1 MLAVLLAGCASP
13 ATLPTAVNIGTAT
26 PAPTVQPSATPF
38 QLVLPSETPTPTV
51 TAQAATATAVVVP
64 SLTPARVLVPNFAHI
79 VILIFENKEFGTV
92 IGSTSMPNFNHYA
105 DANTLLTSYFAVSHP
120 SLPNYLALIGGDT
133 FGITSDCTGCFVD
146 KPSLPDLIEA
156 SGRSWKTYQER
167 MPSPCFVGDTL
178 HYVQKHDP
186 FIYFTPIRENAERCK
201 RSIAP
206 LTQLDTDL
214 AAGSLPNFIFITPD
228 ICNSAHDCSISTADT
243 WLGVI
248 LPKLQNFLD
257 ASAQPYL
264 IVLTWDEGQG
274 DHGCCGLPDK
284 AGGRVATVL
293 ISPQARASFQDDT
306 PYTSYSLL
314 KTISSAWGLPYLGHA
329 VDSQNVLIIA
339 PWK

>member
-1 MLAVLLAGCASP
+1 MRRFLLPLALLLLLAGCAAP
-13 ATLPTAVNIGTAT
+13 VVAPGTLPPSATAT
-26 PAPTVQPSATPF
+26 ASVTPFQPGAPSATPVPALAE
-38 QLVLPSETPTPTV
+38 QTPTPTS
-51 TAQAATATAVVVP
+51 P
-64 SLTPARVLVPNFAHI
+64 PAKELVPNFAHI

-92 IGSTSMPNFNHYA
+92 VGSPSMPIYNRYA
-105 DANTLLTSYFAVSHP
+105 DTYTLLTAYYAVSHP

-146 KPSLPDLIEA
+146 QPSLPDLIEK

-167 MPSPCFVGDTL
+167 MPNPCYVGDTL

-186 FIYFTPIRENAERCK
+186 FIYFTPIRENAERCQ
-201 RSIAP
+201 RSIVP

-214 AAGSLPNFIFITPD
+214 AAGSLPDFAFITPD
-228 ICNSAHDCSISTADT
+228 ICNSAHDCAISTADT
-243 WLGVI
+243 WLGNV
-248 LPKLQNFLD
+248 LPKLQNYLD
-257 ASAQPYL
+257 ATSQPYL

-274 DHGCCGLPDK
+274 NHGCCGLPDNK

-293 ISPQARASFQDDT
+293 VSPQARAGFQDDT

-314 KTISSAWGLPYLGHA
+314 KTISFAWGLPYLGHA
-329 VDSQNVLIIA
+329 ADAQNALIMA